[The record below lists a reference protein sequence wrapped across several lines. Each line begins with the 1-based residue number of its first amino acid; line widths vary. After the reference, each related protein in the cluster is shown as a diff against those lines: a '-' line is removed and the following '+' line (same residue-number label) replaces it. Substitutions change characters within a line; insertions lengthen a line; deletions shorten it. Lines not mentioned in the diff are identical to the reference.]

1 MDNKPTKPSL
11 SKTTRR
17 VTANNPFAK
26 TGAGV
31 KKTASAS
38 AKSSSK
44 KSSSSTSSSKKPTP
58 IARIAQAA
66 GVAGA
71 AVATARTTKAVRK
84 SGGKTLITAIICF
97 VLAVIIGAGVCFFAG
112 RNDYFELVGADTVF
126 LEIGEKYT
134 DEGVSIREFGLD
146 LSGRAN
152 IDTDLKTDA
161 DGKFYADATGDY
173 YIAYTVKSLKFG
185 LIYPV
190 TKIRLVSVTGESE
203 GGE

>member
-1 MDNKPTKPSL
+1 MENQTKKLSV

-38 AKSSSK
+38 SKSSSK
-44 KSSSSTSSSKKPTP
+44 KSSSSKSSNKTPTA
-58 IARIAQAA
+58 IARVAQAA

-71 AVATARTTKAVRK
+71 AAVAARATKAVRK
-84 SGGKTLITAIICF
+84 SGGKTFITAIICF
-97 VLAVIIGAGVCFFAG
+97 VLDVIIGAGVCFFAG

-161 DGKFYADATGDY
+161 DGKFYADEMGDY

-190 TKIRLVSVTGESE
+190 TKIRLISVTGESE
-203 GGE
+203 GGL